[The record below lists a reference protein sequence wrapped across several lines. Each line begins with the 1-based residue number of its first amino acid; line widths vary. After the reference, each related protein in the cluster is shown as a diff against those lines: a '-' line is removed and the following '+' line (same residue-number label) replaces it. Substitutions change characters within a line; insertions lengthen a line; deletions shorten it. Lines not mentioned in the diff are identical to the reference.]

1 MGRHGD
7 RDYVTYVMSRLGC
20 VHPFRISRILL
31 LADWLSMERRGRR
44 LTNLTYVKEEFGFYI
59 EELTGIIEEMQEE
72 GCVVKREERKCLEY
86 MCEEPEIPEEDREI
100 LEEVISEVKDLDDR
114 ELNRRVLSDPRYREG
129 SP

>member
-1 MGRHGD
+1 MD
-7 RDYVTYVMSRLGC
+7 RDREYVAYVMSRLGC

-44 LTNLTYVKEEFGFYI
+44 LTDLTYVKEEFGFYV
-59 EELTGIIEEMQEE
+59 EELTGIMEELQEG
-72 GCVVKREERKCLEY
+72 GCAVKREERKCLEY
-86 MCEEPEIPEEDREI
+86 TCSEPEIPEEDRKI
-100 LEEVISEVKDLDDR
+100 LEEVISEVRDLDDR